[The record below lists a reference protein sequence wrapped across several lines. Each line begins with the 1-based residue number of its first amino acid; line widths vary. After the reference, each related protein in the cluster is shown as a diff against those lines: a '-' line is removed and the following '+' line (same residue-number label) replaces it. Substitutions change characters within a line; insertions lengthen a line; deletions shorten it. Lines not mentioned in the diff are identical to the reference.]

1 MSCSPPPTLFTT
13 YWAAITAEFTP
24 SPPPPTPFDLIY
36 RKKNA
41 KCKPEGPKR
50 RTREGGVNGS
60 R

>member
-1 MSCSPPPTLFTT
+1 MFAPTHPLHHVLGG
-13 YWAAITAEFTP
+13 YHRRIHAL
-24 SPPPPTPFDLIY
+24 SPPPTPFDLIY